1 MTESI
6 ITMSVA
12 GLLAGIVFSMPIAGP
27 VSILITTNA
36 LKGRINYCNK
46 VNAGA
51 SLATFTYVF
60 FAVYGLT
67 KLYPYYKPAIPYL
80 FFFCSVFLFILGI
93 IIFRTK
99 FDIEH
104 IEEKNNISVKVK
116 KMEKGGFYTGCIINF
131 MNPTLFFGWLTS
143 TFLVISFVSSLGFS
157 TGELDDFVN
166 QSVKEISS
174 LNSSAADDLK
184 DLTNDNYFLEEGKMI
199 KQKTAVQTGFPK
211 HFHLIISLLYAF
223 FIAIGSIIWFYFLA
237 MFLGH
242 FRKKINIRFL
252 SLFVKSLGIVLCFFG
267 LYFGYLATEMLF
279 GWKIFA

>member
-157 TGELDDFVN
+157 TGELDNFVN

-174 LNSSAADDLK
+174 LNSSAADELK
-184 DLTNDNYFLEEGKMI
+184 DLTNDNYFMEENRMI
-199 KQKTAVQTGFPK
+199 KQKPTVNAEFPK
-211 HFHLIISLLYAF
+211 YFHLIISLIYAF
-223 FIAIGSIIWFYFLA
+223 FIATGSIIWFYFLA

-242 FRKKINIRFL
+242 FRKKINIRYL

-267 LYFGYLATEMLF
+267 LYFGYLATEMLL
-279 GWKIFA
+279 GWKLFG